1 MQGKF
6 ANSNGIRSE
15 RPVHHD
21 GENGDEVQGSERQ
34 VSDGHRGEYTRD
46 DEGGYEDTSHGH
58 AVANSSWEVK
68 KERSD
73 NHGNCSDQDPL
84 AESISALQAAQDAL
98 EKEVLKYKEIIGDA
112 SGDDAVL
119 DTHPGSNDV
128 EQNLQETCSEQFPSG
143 EGVQSFPCVV
153 QSEVVEIANRDV
165 ETELEYL
172 FMQKIEAEVEH
183 LAISTTVQK
192 LKLAAVDQITI
203 LKEQK
208 ALASDQTQ
216 ILDKL
221 GNMGNKAATHKKA
234 SEKLEKF
241 CDDVASAD
249 ETLRL
254 RKKVRKYTSYF
265 LVQLLTLLV
274 IVGVFLLQSPSNYG
288 GVVPT

>member
-1 MQGKF
+1 MQGKYI
-6 ANSNGIRSE
+6 NSNGIRSE

-34 VSDGHRGEYTRD
+34 ASDGLRGGYTRD
-46 DEGGYEDTSHGH
+46 DEGGYEDSSPGH

-68 KERSD
+68 KERCD
-73 NHGNCSDQDPL
+73 NHGNSSDQDPL
-84 AESISALQAAQDAL
+84 AETISALQAAQDSL
-98 EKEVLKYKEIIGDA
+98 EKEVLKFKEIISDA
-112 SGDDAVL
+112 SGNDAVL
-119 DTHPGSNDV
+119 DTHPGSKDV
-128 EQNLQETCSEQFPSG
+128 EQKLQETCSEQFPSG
-143 EGVQSFPCVV
+143 EGVQSFPCAV
-153 QSEVVEIANRDV
+153 QSEVVETANRDV

-183 LAISTTVQK
+183 LLISTTVQK

-208 ALASDQTQ
+208 ALAPDQTQ

-221 GNMGNKAATHKKA
+221 GDKGNKAATHEKET
-234 SEKLEKF
+234 EKLEIF
-241 CDDVASAD
+241 CEDLASAD

-265 LVQLLTLLV
+265 LVQLLTLV
-274 IVGVFLLQSPSNYG
+274 ILAVFLLQSPPNYG